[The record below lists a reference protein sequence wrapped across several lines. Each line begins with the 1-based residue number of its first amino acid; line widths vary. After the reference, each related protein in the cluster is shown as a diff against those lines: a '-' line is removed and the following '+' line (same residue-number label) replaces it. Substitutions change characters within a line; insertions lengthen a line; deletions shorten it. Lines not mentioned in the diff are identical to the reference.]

1 MKKFLVA
8 TIVLSVFTL
17 VSLSTTAETTEKD
30 KGYVSVSESTIKE
43 VVPNQAEISIG
54 IETSDTSL
62 QKASDNNK
70 TIANKVVTVLK
81 SQLNKDDYIKTNT
94 YSARPEYVFTKDNKR
109 VFDKYVVNN
118 TVTIKTNKIELVSK
132 LIDSAIAQGATSVEN
147 LQFLATDYDCACNA
161 ALGELTK
168 KAYSQAYSV
177 AKSINSDITG
187 IKSINATCNPDNG
200 PRPYYAMMA
209 KSSMDSVSATPIES
223 GKLKINVNVDA
234 SFYVK

>member
-17 VSLSTTAETTEKD
+17 ISLSTTAETTEKE
-30 KGYVSVSESTIKE
+30 KGYVSVSESIVKE
-43 VVPNQAEISIG
+43 VSPNQAEISIG
-54 IETSDTSL
+54 IETSDASL
-62 QKASDNNK
+62 QKASENNN
-70 TIANKVVTVLK
+70 TIANKVVAALK
-81 SQLNKDDYIKTNT
+81 SQLNKEDYIKTST
-94 YSARPEYVFTKDNKR
+94 YSAKPIYTYTKENKKI
-109 VFDKYVVNN
+109 FDKYVVNN
-118 TVTIKTNKIELVSK
+118 TVTVKTNKIELVSK
-132 LIDSAIAQGATSVEN
+132 LIDTAIAQGATSVEN
-147 LQFLATDYDCACNA
+147 LQFLATNYDCACND

-168 KAYSQAYSV
+168 KAYTQAYSV

-200 PRPYYAMMA
+200 PRPYYAMMT
-209 KSSMDSVSATPIES
+209 KSSMDNVSATPIES

>member
-94 YSARPEYVFTKDNKR
+94 YSARPEYIFTKDNKK

-132 LIDSAIAQGATSVEN
+132 LIDSAIAQGATSVDN
-147 LQFLATDYDCACNA
+147 LQFLATDYDCACNE